1 MRKKFASVIYDRKK
15 ELETK
20 GLGSVEIYLVL
31 DPKRAKK
38 YITLKK
44 CTSFEWKR
52 YSKSAELQEELRLFT
67 EIAKSMY
74 TNHEPMTFENFE
86 AHLGYCISPTKRE
99 QEKWAFRNSP
109 TGFIEFMEE
118 TIKKENTRESTKKQK
133 MITVNAL
140 KEYKRLS
147 CFASLTPRNIVAF
160 DEWLRE
166 VPEVVPSKNQQ
177 KRNKKASESW
187 ETRREPRTQVTIVKY
202 HKCLKIYTRKAYE
215 RGYIDKN
222 PYDNE
227 MCRFKQG
234 RSRDRKPL
242 TEEEL
247 VRLRELKGLVLYLEH
262 ARDLFVFCAYTGLA
276 YADCM
281 AFNFKTMTDKHDD
294 LYYIDGS
301 RVKTGSTFYTP
312 ILPPAMEIL
321 KKYDY
326 KLPQISNQKLNIY
339 LHMIEAIMELNK
351 PMTSHI
357 ARHSFATLCLSYDI
371 PMDKVSRMLGHKH
384 LRTTAI
390 YGKILKKTIN
400 KHASALAGSI
410 K

>member
-1 MRKKFASVIYDRKK
+1 MRKKFASVVFDRKK

-20 GLGSVEIYLVL
+20 GIGKVEIYVFLGQNHKRYIVL
-31 DPKRAKK
+31 K
-38 YITLKK
+38 T
-44 CTSFEWKR
+44 CTPSEWKR
-52 YSKSAELQEELRLFT
+52 YSKSKELAMELRVYSDVAEL
-67 EIAKSMY
+67 MY
-74 TNHEPMTFENFE
+74 KNGEPMTTDVFD
-86 AHLGYCISPTKRE
+86 AHLGIGKYSKEKEKRE
-99 QEKWAFRNSP
+99 KIASS
-109 TGFIEFMEE
+109 TGFVDFMEE
-118 TIKKENTRESTKKQK
+118 MIKKENTRESTKKQK

-140 KEYKRLS
+140 RQYEKLS
-147 CFASLTPRNIVAF
+147 SFASLTPRNIVLF
-160 DEWLRE
+160 DDWLHE
-166 VPEVVPSKNQQ
+166 VPEVVPTEKG
-177 KRNKKASESW
+177 KKKKKEAGDSW
-187 ETRREPRTQVTIVKY
+187 ETRREPRTQVTIAKY

-215 RGYIDKN
+215 RGYIETF
-222 PYDNE
+222 PYDDE
-227 MCRFKQG
+227 MCHFKQG
-234 RSRDRKPL
+234 RSKDRQPL

-247 VRLRELKGLVLYLEH
+247 VRLRELKGIALYLEH

-281 AFNFKTMTDKHDD
+281 AFDFKSMTDKHDD

-321 KKYDY
+321 KKYQY
-326 KLPQISNQKLNIY
+326 HLPQLSNQKLNTY
-339 LHMIEAIMELNK
+339 LHMLEAILELNK

-400 KHASALAGSI
+400 RHAAVLAGSI